1 MKIGILTFHRAC
13 NYGAVLQCYAMQ
25 ETLKALGHE
34 VEVVDYRAYNIEK
47 TYKLIKTYNG
57 IKTFVRSLLTMRF
70 SYNQSKN
77 FKSFRDIYLDV
88 SKISYPTAESLKDT
102 DYDCFVIGSDQV
114 WSQRINCGYDP
125 VYWGAFCPTSRK
137 ISYAASMGG
146 HQPLN
151 NDEIELINKYIDA
164 FHASSVREDVL
175 RDELN
180 GLLRNKKTTLVLD
193 PTLIAPVSVY
203 EKILVKPTESN
214 YVLYYQQGHHP
225 YTKEIVAN
233 VANQLGCN
241 VIVVAG
247 EKEKYSVPY
256 LFYNQADLS
265 IPEFLGLFKYARFV
279 FASSFHGTAF
289 SIVFE
294 KDFYYVGNARIE
306 RSKSLLNQLGLF
318 DRMIFSDKLVD
329 PSAVDY
335 DSIRERKDELI
346 KESLSFLKKAIV
358 KI

>member
-25 ETLKALGHE
+25 ETLKLLGYE

-57 IKTFVRSLLTMRF
+57 VKTFIRSLLTIHF

-77 FKSFRDIYLDV
+77 FKSFRKTFLNV
-88 SKISYPTAESLKDT
+88 TKISYPCVTSLEYT
-102 DYDCFVIGSDQV
+102 DFDCFIIGSDQV

-125 VYWGAFCPTSRK
+125 VYWGVFCPQIRK

-146 HQPLN
+146 HQPFTE
-151 NDEIELINKYIDA
+151 DEIDLINKYIDA
-164 FHASSVREDVL
+164 FHAVSVREDVL

-180 GLLRNKKTTLVLD
+180 GILRNRKTTLVLD
-193 PTLIAPVSVY
+193 PTLIAPVLVY
-203 EKILVKPTESN
+203 EKILVKPKESN
-214 YVLYYQQGHHP
+214 YVLYYQQGYHP
-225 YTKEIVAN
+225 YTKDIVAN
-233 VANQLGCN
+233 VAKQLGCK
-241 VIVVAG
+241 VIVIAG
-247 EKEKYSVPY
+247 EKEKYNVPY
-256 LFYNQADLS
+256 SFYNQADLS
-265 IPEFLGLFKYARFV
+265 VPEFLGLFKYAKFV

-294 KDFYYVGNARIE
+294 KNFYYVGNARIE
-306 RSKSLLNQLGLF
+306 RSKSLLNQLGLL

-329 PSAVDY
+329 AITIDY
-335 DSIRERKDELI
+335 DSIRERKNELI
-346 KESLSFLKKAIV
+346 KESLSFLMESIS
-358 KI
+358 